1 MTHEKRCLMKAVRV
15 GMIEPENALGPT
27 RNAYD
32 QRNANILTANSA
44 DDAGL
49 FQSLTYIESTERK
62 PTLPTNKDFHNLIR
76 SQQ

>member
-1 MTHEKRCLMKAVRV
+1 MKAVRV
-15 GMIEPENALGPT
+15 GMIEPKNALGPT

-62 PTLPTNKDFHNLIR
+62 PTLLTNEDLHNLIR
-76 SQQ
+76 RQQ

>member
-1 MTHEKRCLMKAVRV
+1 MKAVRV

-49 FQSLTYIESTERK
+49 FQSLTYKARKESQ
-62 PTLPTNKDFHNLIR
+62 R
-76 SQQ
+76 SPQIKTFTT